1 MIEIFVGDV
10 SLKVFDWACD
20 TINHYSVLVIT
31 ALLKAIDIKN
41 VFNWMKLSTPLGN
54 VVQLHVLIKALAT
67 LNLIEIWCSCL
78 CMNLKKKNQNEKSD
92 FRKSLLFLST
102 EVPVL
107 SNTESGG
114 QCSHMCR
121 SRRKRAGKFK
131 LFQFK

>member
-78 CMNLKKKNQNEKSD
+78 CMNLKKK
-92 FRKSLLFLST
+92 FRMKKVIFGNRCSSYQQKSLSYQAWNQG
-102 EVPVL
+102 VSAV
-107 SNTESGG
+107 
-114 QCSHMCR
+114 MCR
-121 SRRKRAGKFK
+121 SRRKRAGKFR

>member
-10 SLKVFDWACD
+10 WLKVFDWACD

-54 VVQLHVLIKALAT
+54 VVQLQLHVLIKALAT
-67 LNLIEIWCSCL
+67 LNLIE
-78 CMNLKKKNQNEKSD
+78 NLKKK
-92 FRKSLLFLST
+92 FRMKKVIFGNHCSSYQQKSLSYQAWNQG
-102 EVPVL
+102 VSAV
-107 SNTESGG
+107 
-114 QCSHMCR
+114 MCR